1 MRYNNSRG
9 IEEKLMSKGIV
20 VILSGASSVGKSR
33 IRDLLLADPD
43 LKLFYS
49 ISETTRPMKEG
60 EVDGKDYYFVSYR
73 DFAESVKKRELLEYT
88 EFNGYYYGTPKAQV
102 EFLRD
107 KGKNVLIEV
116 EAQGV
121 GPIKL
126 NIPDSVAFFVMPA
139 SEEDLIKQINQRY
152 GDDEASAKRR
162 INKAKMEMELAPLFR
177 NVVTNEDEE
186 KAYAQIKEVILTVM
200 AKRAEK

>member
-1 MRYNNSRG
+1 MA
-9 IEEKLMSKGIV
+9 KGLV
-20 VILSGASSVGKSR
+20 VILTGASSVGKGK

-43 LKLFYS
+43 LKLFFS
-49 ISETTRPMKEG
+49 ISETTRPKKEN
-60 EVDGKDYYFVSYR
+60 EVDGRDYYFVSYKQ
-73 DFAESVKKRELLEYT
+73 FAESVKNHELLEYT

-102 EFLRD
+102 EFLAS

-126 NIPDSVAFFVMPA
+126 NIPDSLAFFVMPE
-139 SEEDLIKQINQRY
+139 SREELEKQIAERY
-152 GDDEASAKRR
+152 KDDEASVSRR

-177 NVVTNEDEE
+177 NVVTNTDGEAAFREIKAKILEE
-186 KAYAQIKEVILTVM
+186 MELRKQK
-200 AKRAEK
+200 K